1 MLQRAVAQTSSSLE
15 PPPLSSVLMTEQGG
29 TDAARATAIIVAG
42 VSGSGK
48 STIGAA
54 LAARLGLEFVDG
66 DDLHPASNVSKM
78 AAGEPLTDADRAPW
92 LTVVGE
98 RLAAGGVVIA
108 CSALRL
114 AYRDRLRAL
123 APGVRILML
132 DVPADY
138 LERRMRARPGH
149 FMPASLLA
157 SQLAALEAPEAGAWV
172 TVLDGTRPIADVV
185 DAAVAGSLSAMPE

>member
-1 MLQRAVAQTSSSLE
+1 MLQRVVAQTSSSLE
-15 PPPLSSVLMTEQGG
+15 PPPVSSVLMTERDGS
-29 TDAARATAIIVAG
+29 DAARATAVVVAG

-48 STIGAA
+48 STVGAA
-54 LAARLGLEFVDG
+54 LAARLGLDFVDG
-66 DDLHPASNVSKM
+66 DDLHPAANVSKM

-92 LTVVGE
+92 LTIVGE

-123 APGVRILML
+123 APDVRILLL
-132 DVPADY
+132 DVPADE
-138 LERRMRARPGH
+138 LDRRMRARPGH

-157 SQLAALEAPEAGAWV
+157 SQLAALEAPEAGEWV